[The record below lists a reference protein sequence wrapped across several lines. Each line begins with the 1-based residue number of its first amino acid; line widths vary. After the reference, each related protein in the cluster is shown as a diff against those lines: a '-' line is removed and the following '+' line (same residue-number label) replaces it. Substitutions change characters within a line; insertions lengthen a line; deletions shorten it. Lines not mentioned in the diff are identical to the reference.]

1 MFTSLYIGF
10 ALVLVVGVVFL
21 VSCARRPSPVRS
33 RTWPGP
39 DDRRHEGVVNF
50 GIVTPNFWRGSQ
62 PTAEGF
68 RNLEKAG
75 VKTIVNLRSD
85 HDDLEQLSDTNM
97 KYIRIPMRAWN
108 ANQGNDAQ
116 LLLVMMTLR
125 DLLKNPDCYPVFV
138 HCAAGR
144 DRTGYTVAAY
154 RQVFEDWKPDDAV
167 AEMIDFRFNT
177 LWFKNPGYLRK
188 LDVPKMHALLK
199 RAP

>member
-1 MFTSLYIGF
+1 MP
-10 ALVLVVGVVFL
+10 
-21 VSCARRPSPVRS
+21 ARP
-33 RTWPGP
+33 RTWVGP
-39 DDRRHEGVVNF
+39 DDHRYEGVVNF
-50 GIVTPNFWRGSQ
+50 GIVSTKLWRGSQ

-85 HDDLEQLSDTNM
+85 HDDLELLGDTNLR
-97 KYIRIPMRAWN
+97 YIRIPLRAWN

-116 LLLVMMTLR
+116 LLVVMMTLR
-125 DLLKNPDCYPVFV
+125 NLLKHPDCCPVFV

-144 DRTGYTVAAY
+144 DRTGYSVATY
-154 RQVFEDWKPDDAV
+154 RQVFENWTADDAV
-167 AEMIDFRFNT
+167 AEMIDYRFNP

-188 LDVPKMHALLK
+188 LDLPRMHALLK

>member
-1 MFTSLYIGF
+1 MSTSCYIGS
-10 ALVLVVGVVFL
+10 AAILVVGVAL
-21 VSCARRPSPVRS
+21 LASCSRRPAPVRS
-33 RTWPGP
+33 RTWTGP
-39 DDRRHEGVVNF
+39 YDCRYTGVVNF
-50 GIVTPNFWRGSQ
+50 GIVAPNLWRGSQ

-85 HDDLEQLSDTNM
+85 HDDLDLLGDTNL

-125 DLLKNPDCYPVFV
+125 DLLKNPDCCPVFV

-144 DRTGYTVAAY
+144 DRTGYSVAAY
-154 RQVFEDWKPDDAV
+154 RQVFQDWKADDAV

-188 LDVPKMHALLK
+188 LDVTKMHALLR